1 MSKCISTSSL
11 EFKSLTE
18 MSGISSIELAAKM
31 NLWMEENNTDV
42 WPTLEQ
48 LGIEYEKPED
58 LESKEISETETVED
72 SYMANFDP
80 DGEFNFAEYDDILRQ
95 IDGNESEFDLNED
108 ILSVDEKKEGLNLSF
123 ANLTSTLIYQHN
135 DIKKEIQNLYGQLK
149 DAKTKDRP
157 AIKSKIAKTNQ
168 KRQELVDKIKES
180 KKLSNLEQL
189 LQFGN
194 DAINE
199 VSQILSE
206 GGLTDKQLNYL
217 KRITDFWMRAGDFK
231 SSQFDHILFGKD
243 YETKIDESIEDGLV
257 AIAERMKKLDREVN
271 SIGRDFIVRMVKK
284 QLGNTYTEDN
294 IYKAIKDINWGEAN
308 AFGISDYSSP
318 LLSAVYAV
326 MHDADKKAAW
336 EFEELIKQLDDKFK
350 AAERHLSG
358 KSNNKYYLFYQ
369 SHNGQLTGDL
379 VGVYSKA
386 YLDKKAEL
394 ISAAQKASPSDK
406 AAKWKEFK
414 DWSKENETYID
425 IRLLFPEKELN
436 AEQTEVAKVHIK
448 SIIDKIGQRQFD
460 RIYNQLE
467 NAIEDYNYALVQE
480 LTRIDS
486 TPDLTEEA
494 RWQYKAAWEHKMSP
508 YIELDRRLGVLNAD
522 GTYGSTDVRF
532 NNQVSYADKGI
543 RGLRSIPKAEINGK
557 SSDWY
562 DSKYEQISK
571 NKELLDLYEYI
582 QDTMD
587 YMRSILPEHLRN
599 HVGSNTMPMIMKSIT
614 ELYKQNSAIGMANLW
629 NSAQKSFVV
638 NESSETEFDEIDVN
652 TGIKVGGLKP
662 RTFMHSERIISER
675 LKIKQ
680 AEFLAKNGVESTKE
694 DDINLRKEVID
705 QLNLERSFD
714 LPKVMKIY
722 IHSLISHKHKSNVDD
737 LIKIARREL
746 DAISEISVSEA
757 GVDQYTPEGKLR
769 TQVGLKRM
777 KESLDYAIKAFQ
789 GGQLHTP
796 EGRSSKKR
804 LSYLEKKE
812 LSELLATKDKLQI
825 QFDNGKIDEAQ
836 LAKSNKIIDDKIAKL
851 GGYVALSK
859 IGDNLLKYTQLK
871 GMGFNVIAGG
881 VNLLTGWME
890 NSIRAADG
898 RWFNETQLNQSLRD
912 AYTTIFDPARKS
924 KNTKKLINIEKRF
937 HLVEDASQ
945 ELYKEENKFGEVV
958 YVIVKKTEFLNVMSM
973 AGAFMRNIPVTNDKG
988 EKSNLYEAFDENGN
1002 IKAGWK
1008 LSDTKSNED
1017 FLLDVDL
1024 RMLKLKHKI
1033 HGNYGDRLKGKEN
1046 ILGRMAFQF
1055 RTWMPEMYNA
1065 RFGKQGFDDILQK
1078 EVRGRWL
1085 SIGKV
1090 VKGSEFEGNQFTAAD
1105 NILYTLGQLG
1115 RKILFMRTSF
1125 DGRMSE
1131 MDAANMKANL
1141 MELHFMLGLMALMLI
1156 LKAAVP
1162 DEEKKKNFSYNFLIN
1177 MIIRQQ
1183 NDIMVF
1189 ANPMTFEQINKNVLP
1204 VMSVL
1209 TDTDTLIRAVKN
1221 EFSDDDRKTGKSL
1234 GKLAKMLPPLGQ
1246 GVRIFQY
1253 GEKQIAQQ

>member
-1 MSKCISTSSL
+1 M
-11 EFKSLTE
+11 
-18 MSGISSIELAAKM
+18 
-31 NLWMEENNTDV
+31 
-42 WPTLEQ
+42 
-48 LGIEYEKPED
+48 
-58 LESKEISETETVED
+58 
-72 SYMANFDP
+72 
-80 DGEFNFAEYDDILRQ
+80 
-95 IDGNESEFDLNED
+95 
-108 ILSVDEKKEGLNLSF
+108 
-123 ANLTSTLIYQHN
+123 
-135 DIKKEIQNLYGQLK
+135 
-149 DAKTKDRP
+149 
-157 AIKSKIAKTNQ
+157 
-168 KRQELVDKIKES
+168 
-180 KKLSNLEQL
+180 
-189 LQFGN
+189 
-194 DAINE
+194 
-199 VSQILSE
+199 
-206 GGLTDKQLNYL
+206 
-217 KRITDFWMRAGDFK
+217 
-231 SSQFDHILFGKD
+231 
-243 YETKIDESIEDGLV
+243 
-257 AIAERMKKLDREVN
+257 
-271 SIGRDFIVRMVKK
+271 
-284 QLGNTYTEDN
+284 
-294 IYKAIKDINWGEAN
+294 
-308 AFGISDYSSP
+308 
-318 LLSAVYAV
+318 
-326 MHDADKKAAW
+326 
-336 EFEELIKQLDDKFK
+336 
-350 AAERHLSG
+350 
-358 KSNNKYYLFYQ
+358 
-369 SHNGQLTGDL
+369 
-379 VGVYSKA
+379 
-386 YLDKKAEL
+386 
-394 ISAAQKASPSDK
+394 
-406 AAKWKEFK
+406 
-414 DWSKENETYID
+414 
-425 IRLLFPEKELN
+425 LFPEKELN
-436 AEQTEVAKVHIK
+436 AEQTEVAKAHIK

-557 SSDWY
+557 SSGWY
-562 DSKYEQISK
+562 DSKYEQISQ

-662 RTFMHSERIISER
+662 RTFMHSERVISER

-881 VNLLTGWME
+881 VNLLTG
-890 NSIRAADG
+890 
-898 RWFNETQLNQSLRD
+898 
-912 AYTTIFDPARKS
+912 
-924 KNTKKLINIEKRF
+924 
-937 HLVEDASQ
+937 
-945 ELYKEENKFGEVV
+945 
-958 YVIVKKTEFLNVMSM
+958 
-973 AGAFMRNIPVTNDKG
+973 
-988 EKSNLYEAFDENGN
+988 
-1002 IKAGWK
+1002 
-1008 LSDTKSNED
+1008 
-1017 FLLDVDL
+1017 
-1024 RMLKLKHKI
+1024 
-1033 HGNYGDRLKGKEN
+1033 
-1046 ILGRMAFQF
+1046 
-1055 RTWMPEMYNA
+1055 
-1065 RFGKQGFDDILQK
+1065 
-1078 EVRGRWL
+1078 
-1085 SIGKV
+1085 
-1090 VKGSEFEGNQFTAAD
+1090 
-1105 NILYTLGQLG
+1105 
-1115 RKILFMRTSF
+1115 
-1125 DGRMSE
+1125 
-1131 MDAANMKANL
+1131 
-1141 MELHFMLGLMALMLI
+1141 
-1156 LKAAVP
+1156 
-1162 DEEKKKNFSYNFLIN
+1162 
-1177 MIIRQQ
+1177 
-1183 NDIMVF
+1183 
-1189 ANPMTFEQINKNVLP
+1189 
-1204 VMSVL
+1204 
-1209 TDTDTLIRAVKN
+1209 
-1221 EFSDDDRKTGKSL
+1221 
-1234 GKLAKMLPPLGQ
+1234 
-1246 GVRIFQY
+1246 
-1253 GEKQIAQQ
+1253 